1 MILVV
6 GASGQLGTAVVR
18 RLASASNAE
27 PVRAFVRPTSQA
39 QHLRIPNVELAY
51 GDLRNA
57 ASLTEACKGVD
68 VVIAT
73 ANTVAP
79 RGRYSFESVEG
90 VGYRNIVAAAKQAGV
105 KQIIYMS
112 APVTPNDD
120 AVPTLRYKRLIERLL
135 VDSGVPYTIFRGSLF
150 MDDWFALM
158 GSSIPLRGAAS
169 HTLERPFWFSR
180 AFMMGTGHLIE
191 NQGIA
196 LVAGSGK
203 ARHAFI
209 ALDDVVEFIVKAVRK
224 PDAASKIIDIGG
236 PEILSWN
243 DVVALFGRVLGK
255 RVRAVHAPAEIF
267 RLQQLMLNPF
277 SPAAANL
284 MGMNWTFATAESA
297 YDMSAVGPSFG
308 VRLTSAEQFLRTKLA
323 LAEQ

>member
-1 MILVV
+1 V
-6 GASGQLGTAVVR
+6 
-18 RLASASNAE
+18 
-27 PVRAFVRPTSQA
+27 

-57 ASLTEACKGVD
+57 TSVDDACKGAD

-79 RGRYSFESVEG
+79 RGRYSFDSVEG
-90 VGYRNIVAAAKQAGV
+90 VGYRNLVAAAKKHGV

-120 AVPTLRYKRLIERLL
+120 AVPTLRYKRLNEALIIG
-135 VDSGVPYTIFRGSLF
+135 SGVPYTILRGSLF

-158 GSSIPLRGAAS
+158 GSEIPLRGSESA
-169 HTLERPFWFSR
+169 TLERPFWFAR
-180 AFMMGTGHLIE
+180 AFMKGTGHLIE
-191 NQGIA
+191 RRGIA

-209 ALDDVVEFIVKAVRK
+209 ALDDVAEFIVKAVRK
-224 PDAASKIIDIGG
+224 PDAFNKVFEIGG
-236 PEILSWN
+236 PEILSW
-243 DVVALFGRVLGK
+243 DQVAALFSRVLGK
-255 RVRAVHAPAEIF
+255 SVRTMHAPAGVF
-267 RLQQLMLNPF
+267 RLQQLLLNPF

-297 YDMSAVGPSFG
+297 YEMSSVGPKFG
-308 VRLTSAEQFLRTKLA
+308 IRLTTAEQFLRNKLA
-323 LAEQ
+323 LASS